1 MLITLIAGAR
11 PNFMKIAPL
20 IKAIQAAE
28 AAGKDIHYRL
38 VHTGQHYDKNMSD
51 TFFEELG
58 IPMPDV
64 NLGCGGGTQAEQTAN
79 IMVAFE
85 QDLMQNP
92 TDLVLVVGD
101 VTSTMAC
108 SIVAKKLNT
117 KVCHVEAGI
126 RSWDLT
132 MPEEINRMVTDA
144 LADYMFT
151 TSEVANKNLLLQG
164 ASLEVKGERL
174 EAKGEEN
181 GKADI
186 HAYRLIA
193 SSPHNLPVLDE
204 EQYAFKR
211 NVQRVW
217 FVGNV
222 MIDTLLANRSRFRR
236 PAVYDELGLTEKNY
250 VVMTMHRPANVD
262 EEQHLKALMEQIITN
277 VHNLPII
284 FPIHPRTAKLFYN
297 LWGNEEQLRS
307 IFPNLHIVDP
317 MGYLEFNYLVEHAKV
332 VVTDSGGITEETTVM
347 GVPCITLRDNTERP
361 ETCTIGTN
369 RLIGTNPNAIKPA
382 LDILFAG
389 QWQQGAIPPLWD
401 GHTAERIV
409 EILYAVFSERACG
422 ATV

>member
-1 MLITLIAGAR
+1 MHITLIAGAR
-11 PNFMKIAPL
+11 PNFMKIASL
-20 IKAIQAAE
+20 VHAIKAAE
-28 AAGKDIHYRL
+28 DAGKDIHYSL

-51 TFFEELG
+51 TFFEELN
-58 IPMPDV
+58 IPMPDA

-85 QDLMQNP
+85 KYLMEHP

-151 TSEVANKNLLLQG
+151 TSEIANKNLLLHG
-164 ASLEVKGERL
+164 ASLE
-174 EAKGEEN
+174 N
-181 GKADI
+181 GA
-186 HAYRLIA
+186 
-193 SSPHNLPVLDE
+193 NLVNLDGLDALDSLARRQLPE
-204 EQYAFKR
+204 EQYAFQR
-211 NVQRVW
+211 TPQRVW
-217 FVGNV
+217 YVGNV
-222 MIDTLLANRSRFRR
+222 MIDTLLANRARFRK
-236 PAVYDELGLTEKNY
+236 PSVYDELGLSEKNY

-262 EEQHLKALMEQIITN
+262 EEAHLKALMEQIITN
-277 VHNLPII
+277 VHGLPII
-284 FPIHPRTAKLFYN
+284 FPIHPRTAKIFYN
-297 LWGNEEQLRS
+297 LWGNEDNLRQL
-307 IFPNLHIVDP
+307 FPNLHIVEP
-317 MGYLEFNYLVEHAKV
+317 MGYLEFNYMVERAKA

-361 ETCTIGTN
+361 ETCTVGTN
-369 RLIGTNPNAIKPA
+369 ELIGTDPSAVKPA
-382 LDILFAG
+382 LDLLFSG
-389 QWQQGAIPPLWD
+389 QWKKGAIPALWD

-409 EILYAVFSERACG
+409 DILLSL
-422 ATV
+422 

>member
-20 IKAIQAAE
+20 IKAIQNAR
-28 AAGKDIHYRL
+28 AAGQDIHYRL

-85 QDLMQNP
+85 KELMAHP
-92 TDLVLVVGD
+92 TDIVLVVGD

-126 RSWDLT
+126 RSWDLS
-132 MPEEINRMVTDA
+132 MPEEINRMVTDS

-151 TSEVANKNLLLQG
+151 TSEVANKNLILSG
-164 ASLEVKGERL
+164 AQF
-174 EAKGEEN
+174 
-181 GKADI
+181 ADYAQNQQSQYYHI
-186 HAYRLIA
+186 
-193 SSPHNLPVLDE
+193 SHNANALPE
-204 EQYAFKR
+204 EQYAATKTP
-211 NVQRVW
+211 QLVW
-217 FVGNV
+217 WVGNV
-222 MIDTLLANRSRFRR
+222 MIDTLLANRANFRK
-236 PAVYDELGLTEKNY
+236 PAVFDALALQEKQY

-277 VHNLPII
+277 VHGLPII
-284 FPIHPRTAKLFYN
+284 FPIHPRTAKIFYN
-297 LWGNEEQLRS
+297 LWGTEAQLKTL
-307 IFPNLHIVDP
+307 FPNLHIVEP
-317 MGYLEFNYLVEHAKV
+317 MGYLEFNYMVEHAKA

-361 ETCTIGTN
+361 ETCTVGTN
-369 RLIGTNPNAIKPA
+369 MLIGTNPNAIKPA
-382 LDILFAG
+382 LDTLFANE
-389 QWQQGAIPPLWD
+389 WKQGDIPTLWD
-401 GHTAERIV
+401 GHTAERIID
-409 EILYAVFSERACG
+409 ILVRG
-422 ATV
+422 